1 MPHKTIINIFSK
13 KKKRKPISKPKAIID
28 YREKNSLVGSELIS
42 LGLEIEFRE
51 AVDRINA
58 YTEPFPADVLLK
70 LYAYYKKATNDY
82 GRPSSKKPIINAFKT
97 NALFQSEDITE
108 DEAKQ
113 KYIDLANNYFLYR
126 K

>member
-1 MPHKTIINIFSK
+1 MT
-13 KKKRKPISKPKAIID
+13 
-28 YREKNSLVGSELIS
+28 SEELN
-42 LGLEIEFRE
+42 IEFE
-51 AVDRINA
+51 TAVKRVNDHL
-58 YTEPFPADVLLK
+58 EPFPADFLLR

-97 NALFQSEDITE
+97 NALFQIQNISK

-113 KYIDLANNYFLYR
+113 EYINLVTTYFLYR